1 MDEAPFPKSL
11 ALLGLNPG
19 FNHGQF
25 VSVMQLERSDALRE
39 LAYNEWL
46 YMQNEKYDNHPYR
59 WYLSYAQMKT
69 EYTKDMT

>member
-1 MDEAPFPKSL
+1 MSETPFPKSL

-19 FNHGQF
+19 FKHKQF
-25 VSVMQLERSDALRE
+25 VSVMNMERSNQLRE

-46 YMQNEKYDNHPYR
+46 YMQDEKYDNHPFR
-59 WYLSYAQMKT
+59 WYLSYIQMKT